1 MNTDLII
8 AFKTALTLPVV
19 RSCSLEIE
27 STFGSP
33 KYTEADNSHTYL
45 VDSERYSGTL
55 FNLQNIC
62 GFLWLTD
69 FRFFVYF

>member
-33 KYTEADNSHTYL
+33 KYTEADNSHMINSTIKYL
-45 VDSERYSGTL
+45 VDSERYGGPL
-55 FNLQNIC
+55 L
-62 GFLWLTD
+62 
-69 FRFFVYF
+69 